1 MSFQQMQ
8 QLKLG
13 ISDLN
18 SNDYDL
24 NNDEENKQN
33 GNNVVY
39 EHNGNTITV

>member
-13 ISDLN
+13 ITDLN

-24 NNDEENKQN
+24 SNDEENKQ
-33 GNNVVY
+33 GTNNVVY
-39 EHNGNTITV
+39 EQNGNTITV